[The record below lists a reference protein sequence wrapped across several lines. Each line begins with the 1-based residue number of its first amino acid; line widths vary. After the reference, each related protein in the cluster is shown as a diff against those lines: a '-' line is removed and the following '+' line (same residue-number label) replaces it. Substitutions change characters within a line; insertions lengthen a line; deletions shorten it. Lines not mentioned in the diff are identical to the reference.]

1 MKKILIAFIALFVIN
16 LGCKKMSDVDRLCAC
31 SPISNASYLSLVIK
45 NNNGEDLLSA
55 TTAGAFTK
63 EKIQLYRKDT
73 NGAIK
78 QIDFGIRPPFSY
90 GTNQLFNY
98 NQLISL
104 EIGVLAKS
112 ISDTFYLKLGDDKL
126 YELNLKFNNSKL
138 EKLLIDQQEAPLEI
152 NGTTN
157 SNYVNTIYAMKI

>member
-1 MKKILIAFIALFVIN
+1 MKKVLIAFIALFVLN

-31 SPISNASYLSLVIK
+31 SPISNVSYLSLVIK
-45 NNNGEDLLSA
+45 NNNGEDLLNA

-63 EKIQLYRKDT
+63 EKILLYRKDA

-98 NQLISL
+98 NQLVSV
-104 EIGVLAKS
+104 EIGILAKS
-112 ISDTFYLKLGDDKL
+112 ITDTFYLKLGDDKL
-126 YELNLKFNNSKL
+126 YELNLKFDNSKL
-138 EKLLIDQQEAPLEI
+138 EKLLIDQQEVPLE
-152 NGTTN
+152 NAAAGN
-157 SNYVNTIYAMKI
+157 STYVNTIFTMKI

>member
-31 SPISNASYLSLVIK
+31 SLVSNQPYLSLVIK
-45 NNNGEDLLSA
+45 NNNGNDLLNA

-63 EKIQLYRKDT
+63 EKIQLYRKDAS
-73 NGAIK
+73 GAIK
-78 QIDFGIRPPFSY
+78 QIDFAIRPSFSY

-98 NQLISL
+98 NQLVSV
-104 EIGVLAKS
+104 EIAILAKS
-112 ISDTFYLKLGDDKL
+112 INDTFYLKLGDDKL
-126 YELNLKFNNSKL
+126 YELNLNINNAKL
-138 EKLLIDQQEAPLEI
+138 EKLLIDQQEAPVEI
-152 NGTTN
+152 AGKSN